1 PAMQTL
7 VSDIEIARNTAS
19 IPHPYPDG
27 GAIEWIRMHESLEE
41 AIFAIIKRD
50 SEELIGTIGLILK
63 PHERA
68 EIGYWIGVPFWNHG
82 YASEAA
88 RAVIAFGFETLA
100 LNRIEAAHYARNPAS
115 GRVMV
120 NAGMKHEGTHRQA
133 VKKWDEYLDTEM
145 YSILR

>member
-1 PAMQTL
+1 MRSLPTITTDRLILRPCAESDAPAMQTL

-63 PHERA
+63 PHE
-68 EIGYWIGVPFWNHG
+68 P
-82 YASEAA
+82 
-88 RAVIAFGFETLA
+88 
-100 LNRIEAAHYARNPAS
+100 
-115 GRVMV
+115 
-120 NAGMKHEGTHRQA
+120 
-133 VKKWDEYLDTEM
+133 
-145 YSILR
+145 